1 MGNSTTPT
9 QKNSELGQLS
19 ALTFQLHSRPP
30 PTPSLLNPTGSCGVD
45 RRPVSVSIWLSLS
58 LLPLLSAVHWGSP
71 RLEGLLIPISPLD
84 TGPAMNLRE
93 SRGESLCS
101 GRGYGEGRRRAV
113 GREEKEKRKEKETNQ
128 KRLGRIGVGQRGGGG
143 NEEEQTEMEWGALI
157 QFGSFSYFS
166 YPFSSVQSFVSA
178 FRNALFDWQPVTDQL
193 PPKAAWQREV
203 TAQEG
208 I

>member
-1 MGNSTTPT
+1 MG
-9 QKNSELGQLS
+9 
-19 ALTFQLHSRPP
+19 
-30 PTPSLLNPTGSCGVD
+30 
-45 RRPVSVSIWLSLS
+45 
-58 LLPLLSAVHWGSP
+58 
-71 RLEGLLIPISPLD
+71 
-84 TGPAMNLRE
+84 
-93 SRGESLCS
+93 
-101 GRGYGEGRRRAV
+101 
-113 GREEKEKRKEKETNQ
+113 GREEKEKRKEKPTKKGKKAGEE
-128 KRLGRIGVGQRGGGG
+128 RGGPEGGGG
-143 NEEEQTEMEWGALI
+143 IEEEQAEVEWGALI

>member
-1 MGNSTTPT
+1 M
-9 QKNSELGQLS
+9 
-19 ALTFQLHSRPP
+19 
-30 PTPSLLNPTGSCGVD
+30 
-45 RRPVSVSIWLSLS
+45 
-58 LLPLLSAVHWGSP
+58 
-71 RLEGLLIPISPLD
+71 
-84 TGPAMNLRE
+84 
-93 SRGESLCS
+93 
-101 GRGYGEGRRRAV
+101 V
-113 GREEKEKRKEKETNQ
+113 GREEKEKRKETNQ
-128 KRLGRIGVGQRGGGG
+128 KRVREERGGPEGGGG
-143 NEEEQTEMEWGALI
+143 IEEEQTEMEWCGALI

>member
-1 MGNSTTPT
+1 MLW
-9 QKNSELGQLS
+9 K
-19 ALTFQLHSRPP
+19 
-30 PTPSLLNPTGSCGVD
+30 
-45 RRPVSVSIWLSLS
+45 RRQEREE
-58 LLPLLSAVHWGSP
+58 AV
-71 RLEGLLIPISPLD
+71 
-84 TGPAMNLRE
+84 
-93 SRGESLCS
+93 
-101 GRGYGEGRRRAV
+101 V
-113 GREEKEKRKEKETNQ
+113 GREEKEKRKETNQ
-128 KRLGRIGVGQRGGGG
+128 KKVREERGGPEGGGG
-143 NEEEQTEMEWGALI
+143 IEEEQTEMEWGALI

>member
-1 MGNSTTPT
+1 MLW
-9 QKNSELGQLS
+9 E
-19 ALTFQLHSRPP
+19 
-30 PTPSLLNPTGSCGVD
+30 
-45 RRPVSVSIWLSLS
+45 
-58 LLPLLSAVHWGSP
+58 
-71 RLEGLLIPISPLD
+71 
-84 TGPAMNLRE
+84 
-93 SRGESLCS
+93 RG
-101 GRGYGEGRRRAV
+101 R
-113 GREEKEKRKEKETNQ
+113 GREEAGSWEGREGEKERERNQ
-128 KRLGRIGVGQRGGGG
+128 PKKVREERGGPEGGGG

>member
-1 MGNSTTPT
+1 M
-9 QKNSELGQLS
+9 
-19 ALTFQLHSRPP
+19 
-30 PTPSLLNPTGSCGVD
+30 
-45 RRPVSVSIWLSLS
+45 
-58 LLPLLSAVHWGSP
+58 
-71 RLEGLLIPISPLD
+71 
-84 TGPAMNLRE
+84 
-93 SRGESLCS
+93 
-101 GRGYGEGRRRAV
+101 V
-113 GREEKEKRKEKETNQ
+113 GREEKEKRKETNQ
-128 KRLGRIGVGQRGGGG
+128 KKVWAEWGGPAGGGG
-143 NEEEQTEMEWGALI
+143 IEEEQTEMEWWGALI